1 METTPEAI
9 VTVGV
14 PMLTNKLAF
23 TSAKANKSFPV
34 LKIFDGYDEQAPQ
47 IPSAFFGSFCV
58 NFLSI
63 FKSRTFSLAS

>member
-1 METTPEAI
+1 MKKETTPKAI

-14 PMLTNKLAF
+14 VMLTKKLAF

-47 IPSAFFGSFCV
+47 IPGAFFWKLLCEF
-58 NFLSI
+58 
-63 FKSRTFSLAS
+63 FKYL